1 MEVKTVLSTMVKS
14 RSSLSMKSGN
24 GIGVKPS
31 SEAKRANQ
39 SNGVKPSRLSP
50 KHNSSNWNWQRKNF
64 HSAASY
70 PPFWPSM
77 PVSYAPCPTSFHPY
91 SSWEWNDPW
100 AHTPSYF
107 RQYHVEYV
115 APREPSC
122 ARHPYVENG
131 RFEHKDRSRVQNK
144 KKVVK
149 QVYRVKRDG
158 RKDKSLNLNSIN
170 EKPTNVLKI
179 SSTNGKEKEKLD
191 VDPPSA
197 KSEQKELKN
206 HPLGLSNWQKKK
218 LQKLSAQQLRKKGMA
233 RVSKRSIQIQ
243 NKDNAQEKGA
253 TQLKEKKRYERRSP
267 KLRFAPNHQ
276 IYWSLHHPFA
286 LQMPHM
292 PLSWNSSLDIS

>member
-1 MEVKTVLSTMVKS
+1 
-14 RSSLSMKSGN
+14 
-24 GIGVKPS
+24 
-31 SEAKRANQ
+31 
-39 SNGVKPSRLSP
+39 
-50 KHNSSNWNWQRKNF
+50 
-64 HSAASY
+64 
-70 PPFWPSM
+70 M

-107 RQYHVEYV
+107 RQYHVENV

-122 ARHPYVENG
+122 ARQPYVENG

-191 VDPPSA
+191 
-197 KSEQKELKN
+197 
-206 HPLGLSNWQKKK
+206 KKK

-233 RVSKRSIQIQ
+233 RVPKRSIQIQ

-253 TQLKEKKRYERRSP
+253 AQLKEKKRYERRSP

-292 PLSWNSSLDIS
+292 PLSWNSSLDMFSYPLHSYFDPWSCGSLYYRGSSPNYYTY